1 MILDY
6 VEDIINFVKDEP
18 EFTAEVTKMEV
29 YLKNIQSAT
38 VEEIDKMNK
47 GLIQCMTKINTRF
60 DCLFHKLKS
69 IRQVI
74 DKCENGEAIINKLFQ
89 VFLNNL
95 HNIPNYCHEYDT
107 QITRETFDLLI
118 EKSMKFKNL
127 QVNCIRNNP
136 TKLKLACMQH
146 QSGLSNDEIIKI
158 IENVTVDDIE
168 YFISNCKK
176 GKISKNEEKAICSLK
191 ELGVDLETIIIQ
203 YKQFDENEISNIF
216 ATKCLITDLLKER
229 MCAMKMNG
237 ETLDEIQNTFTGYS
251 AREIESVLEICVK
264 EITPSDKKQICN
276 LKELGFDINETNALW
291 EVLFSKYSRQIVVD
305 HYAQCS

>member
-47 GLIQCMTKINTRF
+47 GLIQCMTKINSRF

-89 VFLNNL
+89 VFINNL
-95 HNIPNYCHEYDT
+95 HNIPNYFHEYDT

-176 GKISKNEEKAICSLK
+176 SKISKNEEKTICSLK

-203 YKQFDENEISNIF
+203 YKQFDEKEISNIF

-251 AREIESVLEICVK
+251 AGEIESVLESCVK

>member
-1 MILDY
+1 
-6 VEDIINFVKDEP
+6 
-18 EFTAEVTKMEV
+18 MEE
-29 YLKNIQSAT
+29 YLENIQSAT
-38 VEEIDKMNK
+38 AEEIDKMNK
-47 GLIQCMTKINTRF
+47 DLIQCMAKINTRF

-74 DKCENGEAIINKLFQ
+74 DKCENGEATINKLFQ
-89 VFLNNL
+89 VFTNNL

-136 TKLKLACMQH
+136 TKLKLACIQH
-146 QSGLSNDEIIKI
+146 QIGLSNDEIIKI
-158 IENVTVDDIE
+158 IEDVTVDDIE

-176 GKISKNEEKAICSLK
+176 GKTSKNEEEAICSLK
-191 ELGVDLETIIIQ
+191 EHGIDLETIISQ

-216 ATKCLITDLLKER
+216 ATKCLITDLLEER
-229 MCAMKMNG
+229 ICAMKMSG
-237 ETLDEIQNTFTGYS
+237 ETLNEIKNTFTGYN
-251 AREIESVLEICVK
+251 AGEIQSVFQSCLI
-264 EITPSDKKQICN
+264 EITPNDKNQICN

-291 EVLFSKYSRQIVVD
+291 KVFFSKYSRKIVVD